1 MDKAII
7 FLSNVPHLVFIIK
20 TRTLL
25 IFFQVISVGVFVEK
39 AEFLFTLKLEKDFLL
54 NQQNGKKKKNDATFS
69 YSGSFR
75 GYLTELLQGID
86 TETDDRFDALTNKK
100 AKYLFLIYNDFLL

>member
-39 AEFLFTLKLEKDFLL
+39 AKFLFTLKLETYAVKTLIQTSLCRIFCRA
-54 NQQNGKKKKNDATFS
+54 NRMEKRKKMMQHFHIRAA
-69 YSGSFR
+69 SGD
-75 GYLTELLQGID
+75 I
-86 TETDDRFDALTNKK
+86 
-100 AKYLFLIYNDFLL
+100 